1 MTPKELIAVPTEG
14 DRGIRDRVSGIF
26 AKAPFFTF
34 VEVIGGKR
42 TGVTVEENEA
52 SKLAQGTGPLVM
64 KNLKDKG
71 VDVVLAGDIG
81 PGAKTLMEIGG
92 IGLSRVEPGTKVS
105 EAIRRYIESQA
116 VEP

>member
-1 MTPKELIAVPTEG
+1 MIVAVPTEG
-14 DRGIRDRVSGIF
+14 DRGIRDRVSGVF
-26 AKAPFFTF
+26 AKAPYFTF
-34 VEVIGGKR
+34 VEVVGGKR

-52 SKLAQGTGPLVM
+52 SGLSQGTGPLVM

-92 IGLSRVEPGTKVS
+92 IGLSRIEPGTRVS
-105 EAIRRYIESQA
+105 EAIRRYIDSQV